1 MKRKRYSYNVRKGSK
16 IEDSAGLG
24 VFVCVGGGG
33 GEFEK
38 KRAKKCKK
46 T

>member
-1 MKRKRYSYNVRKGSK
+1 MSKTGPK

-24 VFVCVGGGG
+24 VFVCVGGGE
-33 GEFEK
+33 GEFKK

-46 T
+46 TQLS